1 MSKPFKPHPYQIQM
15 IEHIIGRARCA
26 LWVFMGG
33 GKSVSTLTALD
44 ILSLTEDDVYPALVL
59 APLRVAKTTWPEE
72 VKKWDHLKRVRVRA
86 IVGSETERHLAARAP
101 AEVYTCNYENLPWLV
116 AYWGDNWPYKTIVAD
131 ESTKLKS
138 FRLRQ
143 GGSRAQALGKVAH
156 RKAKRFIELTGTCA
170 PNGLNDLW
178 GQMWFL
184 DIGERLGR
192 TYDAFKSRWFQRS
205 YDGYGVVP
213 LDHAQKQIQDALR
226 DVCLTIKAEDWFDLR
241 APIVQNVMVDLPIKA
256 RKHYAEMEKE
266 MYTQLTAHAVE
277 AFGAAERTL
286 KCLQLASGALYTSKD
301 EWEVVHDEKVAAL
314 ESIIEEAGGEP
325 VLVAYHFK
333 SDLARLKKHFPKGR
347 HLDKSPQTI
356 TDWNDGKIPLMFAHP
371 QSAGHGLN
379 LQYGGRI
386 LVYFSHWWALEDRL
400 QIAERIGPVRQL
412 QAGFDRNVFIY
423 NLIARDTVDELVIA
437 RNDEKKSVQ
446 DILIDAMRRKH
457 LL

>member
-1 MSKPFKPHPYQIQM
+1 M
-15 IEHIIGRARCA
+15 
-26 LWVFMGG
+26 
-33 GKSVSTLTALD
+33 
-44 ILSLTEDDVYPALVL
+44 
-59 APLRVAKTTWPEE
+59 
-72 VKKWDHLKRVRVRA
+72 
-86 IVGSETERHLAARAP
+86 
-101 AEVYTCNYENLPWLV
+101 
-116 AYWGDNWPYKTIVAD
+116 
-131 ESTKLKS
+131 
-138 FRLRQ
+138 
-143 GGSRAQALGKVAH
+143 
-156 RKAKRFIELTGTCA
+156 
-170 PNGLNDLW
+170 
-178 GQMWFL
+178 
-184 DIGERLGR
+184 
-192 TYDAFKSRWFQRS
+192 
-205 YDGYGVVP
+205 
-213 LDHAQKQIQDALR
+213 
-226 DVCLTIKAEDWFDLR
+226 
-241 APIVQNVMVDLPIKA
+241 
-256 RKHYAEMEKE
+256 
-266 MYTQLTAHAVE
+266 
-277 AFGAAERTL
+277 
-286 KCLQLASGALYTSKD
+286 
-301 EWEVVHDEKVAAL
+301 AAL

-446 DILIDAMRRKH
+446 DILIYAMRRKH